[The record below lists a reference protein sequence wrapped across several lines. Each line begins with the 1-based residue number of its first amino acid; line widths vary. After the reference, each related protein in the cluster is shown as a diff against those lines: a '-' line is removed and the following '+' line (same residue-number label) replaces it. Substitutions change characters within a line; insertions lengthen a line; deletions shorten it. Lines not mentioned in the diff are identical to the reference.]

1 MIDLNS
7 LHFVSSGHTF
17 FRAFFIVVFNR
28 FVLPEN
34 PFVWCG
40 VDAYGYVERFLV
52 SKMVICVFKSDPD
65 YYCSSDRSVIS
76 AQ

>member
-7 LHFVSSGHTF
+7 FHIVSSGHNF
-17 FRAFFIVVFNR
+17 FRTFFIVVINR
-28 FVLPEN
+28 FVLPES

-40 VDAYGYVERFLV
+40 VGAYGYVERFLV
-52 SKMVICVFKSDPD
+52 SNMVICVFKSDPD
-65 YYCSSDRSVIS
+65 YYCSSDCSVFP